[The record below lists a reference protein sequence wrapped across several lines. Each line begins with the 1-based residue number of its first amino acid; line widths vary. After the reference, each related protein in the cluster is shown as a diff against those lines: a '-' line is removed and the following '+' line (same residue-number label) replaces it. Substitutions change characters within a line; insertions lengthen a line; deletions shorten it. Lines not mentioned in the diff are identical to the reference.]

1 MPSDPIAAAQ
11 AQDYLDYRDWLSQQG
26 GAPDTGG
33 SIAVYGPDTTKRYQ
47 TNPPKPPPGF
57 VDPASQ
63 PTQAQPGPPQP
74 TGFVQPASSGPAGAP
89 HTWSDPALGSK
100 VAAMQQA
107 AATGKVTPDP
117 SAPGAGDAA
126 PTVPPGKRSGV
137 VSNLA
142 AGANDAI
149 AGTLGAP
156 SDLATGALNL
166 PSRAINAV
174 VGTNLPTIQNP
185 VGGSNWWRGAMGLVG
200 ADPRDVVSSGL
211 ADNLARGVGGGVAG
225 AMLPLGAARAIAAPA
240 MALPALEAGATAT
253 SAAPGI
259 AATLAAPSAASTAL
273 SGAASGAGGALAE
286 RVVPAK
292 YAPLASLVGQVAGG
306 VVPAG
311 GLAAGAGLA
320 KGVASLA
327 DHVAAPLGLSSR
339 LAPTSTSLASVLD
352 DSGAPVMGASGAPLQ
367 ASPNQLDMAR
377 DRLAAAA
384 GTMPSAAADSIPA
397 PAAAQTVPGTNP
409 TLAQATGNRGLAS
422 LEGQL
427 RGPSNSPSAAPFDAV
442 DARNASARVAAVND
456 VGGSQD
462 HAAAA
467 GRYVQ
472 RRLQQSEAETRA
484 RLDKAAQA
492 IGGNRVGGT
501 DETARQAYGAELRQ
515 RAKAIDEAGNGQ
527 VSRLF
532 RAIDPDGT
540 ARLLVTPLRDEG
552 KALRAEMIPGSGAKF
567 TEREEHWISTA
578 EKMPRMV
585 SYASLQQTRRG
596 LGEAVRAARVDGTP
610 SEVRRLTMLKAA
622 VDRSTAEAVARA
634 AAVEQPHVTAG
645 HLAPDQSVLGRLA
658 GHAANDT
665 APSAGTTVYT
675 PSGRPIG
682 VRYRVVEASTLHGSH
697 TAGMEPNPTY
707 PAELQP
713 RDRTRAAS
721 EAQVQRIAG
730 NLQPERLGASASAGE
745 GAPIV
750 GPDGVVESGN
760 ARYLAIRRAHAANGP
775 AAAGYRDYLT
785 RQGYDVKGMRE
796 PVLVRERTTDLSPED
811 RVRFTQEANA
821 GTGLAMSAS
830 ERAAVDA
837 GRLSDDVLGLYHSGD
852 VTSAS
857 NRDFVRAF
865 ARNVVEKGEEG
876 AFLTKDGT
884 LSLEGVQRVRNAL
897 LHRAYGDGG
906 LVAALAESGD
916 EGIRSFGA
924 ALTDAAG
931 AMARLRSGVEAGQ
944 IDRGVDITRNLVE
957 AAQAVRQ
964 AKAAGISLRDYVGQR
979 DAFGGGVSERAE
991 DLLRL
996 AYGDNLAGRVS
1007 RGNLSRYLTTYAA
1020 RAEQQST
1027 QARLFGQNATA
1038 DELLRAVG
1046 AENGP
1051 VSRQAGGFSSGQA
1064 DQRAGNADR
1073 GNGERG
1079 FGSGAPRQGADSRG
1093 SGSVGSGEGGAETLT
1108 PETAATHREAMDAK
1122 LAHVQRMEGAPSRI
1136 LAPGKNG
1143 AEYSVADSAAAGQ
1156 FWHKGKGAAED
1167 AQSLVRLLG
1176 SRDAALSAVG
1186 DYAAYD
1192 LRTAAERPDGI
1203 FDAKKLNTWLGAHR
1217 EALDVFPEL
1226 RQRFGT
1232 VQRAQA
1238 ELDALN
1244 ARRRAASVPLED
1256 HAADTAEAARH
1267 WYAGTRGAVPAGNY
1281 LAGGPDRA
1289 AHLERAATGSLEA
1302 DAASNGPL
1310 DPAAHASWLQRHN
1323 SALSVTSPEYRASVA
1338 TPEAAARTIEAAR
1351 QDRAELVRAQQ
1362 DRAAAHYLDTNG
1374 GRVDP
1379 QTAIGSLM
1387 KADNPGA
1394 SAAALMKFTSGDREA
1409 TLGVRRNAADWLMS
1423 KVVTGAEDAHKVS
1436 ATKLNGLLNDPK
1448 QMRALSAIFEPD
1460 QVQALRDV
1468 AADLQREATAN
1479 AGRGG
1484 KGPAVEPRHSSMLGQ
1499 LVAGEIGGELLGHAV
1514 GVASGL
1520 GKVGL
1525 KIATLGTSAMVS
1537 RARSAG
1543 LANVDDVLTA
1553 AVLNPELARM
1563 LLLRPA
1569 AAARPAVLIKLRG
1582 LLGNLAADGMLRTR
1596 EERDGR

>member
-1 MPSDPIAAAQ
+1 
-11 AQDYLDYRDWLSQQG
+11 
-26 GAPDTGG
+26 
-33 SIAVYGPDTTKRYQ
+33 
-47 TNPPKPPPGF
+47 
-57 VDPASQ
+57 
-63 PTQAQPGPPQP
+63 
-74 TGFVQPASSGPAGAP
+74 
-89 HTWSDPALGSK
+89 
-100 VAAMQQA
+100 
-107 AATGKVTPDP
+107 
-117 SAPGAGDAA
+117 
-126 PTVPPGKRSGV
+126 
-137 VSNLA
+137 
-142 AGANDAI
+142 
-149 AGTLGAP
+149 
-156 SDLATGALNL
+156 
-166 PSRAINAV
+166 
-174 VGTNLPTIQNP
+174 
-185 VGGSNWWRGAMGLVG
+185 
-200 ADPRDVVSSGL
+200 
-211 ADNLARGVGGGVAG
+211 
-225 AMLPLGAARAIAAPA
+225 
-240 MALPALEAGATAT
+240 
-253 SAAPGI
+253 
-259 AATLAAPSAASTAL
+259 
-273 SGAASGAGGALAE
+273 
-286 RVVPAK
+286 
-292 YAPLASLVGQVAGG
+292 
-306 VVPAG
+306 
-311 GLAAGAGLA
+311 
-320 KGVASLA
+320 
-327 DHVAAPLGLSSR
+327 
-339 LAPTSTSLASVLD
+339 
-352 DSGAPVMGASGAPLQ
+352 MGASGAPLQ

-377 DRLAAAA
+377 DRLASAA
-384 GTMPSAAADSIPA
+384 GTTPSAAAAAIPA
-397 PAAAQTVPGTNP
+397 PSEARTVPGTTP

-427 RGPSNSPSAAPFDAV
+427 RGPSNSSSAAPFDAV
-442 DARNASARVAAVND
+442 DARNASARVAAVSD

-484 RLDKAAQA
+484 RLDHAAQA

-501 DETARQAYGAELRQ
+501 DETARQQYGAELRQ
-515 RAKAIDEAGNGQ
+515 RAKTIDDAGNGQ

-578 EKMPRMV
+578 ERMPRMV

-596 LGEAVRAARVDGTP
+596 IGEAIREARVDGTP
-610 SEVRRLTMLKAA
+610 SEVRRLTRLKAA

-634 AAVEQPHVTAG
+634 AAVEQPHVVNG

-730 NLQPERLGASASAGE
+730 NLQPKRLGASASAGE

-837 GRLSDDVLGLYHSGD
+837 GRISDDVLGLYHSGD

-876 AFLTKDGT
+876 SFMTRDGN
-884 LSLEGVQRVRNAL
+884 LSLEGVQRVRNSL

-906 LVAALAESGD
+906 LVVALAESGD
-916 EGIRSFGA
+916 EGVRSFGA

-964 AKAAGISLRDYVGQR
+964 AKAAGISLRDFVGQR
-979 DAFGGGVSERAE
+979 DAFGGGVSAKAE
-991 DLLRL
+991 HILQL
-996 AYGDNLAGRVS
+996 AYGENLGGRVS
-1007 RGNLSRYLTTYAA
+1007 RGKLAEYLTTYSA

-1038 DELLRAVG
+1038 DDLLRAVG
-1046 AENGP
+1046 GNGGS
-1051 VSRQAGGFSSGQA
+1051 VARQAGGHASVSA
-1064 DQRAGNADR
+1064 DQRAGDAHGGDEAR
-1073 GNGERG
+1073 RSGSRAPGQEDHSGRA
-1079 FGSGAPRQGADSRG
+1079 SGAGP
-1093 SGSVGSGEGGAETLT
+1093 GEDGAETLN
-1108 PETAATHREAMDAK
+1108 PETAATHRAAMDAK
-1122 LAHVQRMEGAPSRI
+1122 LAHVQRMEGAPGRV

-1156 FWHKGKGAAED
+1156 FWHRGKGSAED
-1167 AQSLVRLLG
+1167 AQSLIRLLG
-1176 SRDAALSAVG
+1176 SRDAALSAIG

-1192 LRTAAERPDGI
+1192 LKAFAERSDGA
-1203 FDAKKLNTWLGAHR
+1203 FDAKKLAGWQAAHR
-1217 EALDVFPEL
+1217 DALDVFPEL
-1226 RQRFGT
+1226 RQRFGILH
-1232 VQRAQA
+1232 QAQA
-1238 ELDALN
+1238 EVDALN

-1256 HAADTAEAARH
+1256 HTADTAEAARH
-1267 WYAGTRGAVPAGNY
+1267 WYPGTRGAVPAGSY
-1281 LAGGPDRA
+1281 LSGGADRA
-1289 AHLERAATGSLEA
+1289 PNLERAATGSLEA
-1302 DAASNGPL
+1302 DAASSGPL
-1310 DPAAHASWLQRHN
+1310 DPVAHASWLSRHN
-1323 SALSVTSPEYRASVA
+1323 SALSTLSPEYQASVA
-1338 TPEAAARTIEAAR
+1338 TPESAARTIAAAR
-1351 QDRAELVRAQQ
+1351 QDRAKLVRAQQ

-1387 KADNPGA
+1387 KSDNPGA

-1436 ATKLNGLLNDPK
+1436 ATKLNTVLSDPK
-1448 QMRALSAIFEPD
+1448 AMRALSAIFEPD
-1460 QVQALRDV
+1460 QVQALHDV

-1479 AGRGG
+1479 LGRAG

-1537 RARSAG
+1537 RARAAG

-1569 AAARPAVLIKLRG
+1569 AAARPAVLNKLRG

-1596 EERDGR
+1596 DERDDR